1 MITIAKGS
9 IFKAKAQAL
18 VNPVNT
24 VGVMGA
30 GLAKQFKER
39 FPENYELYRKACFTK
54 ELTVGK
60 VFATKSN
67 IGPGPW
73 IVNFPTKKDWRN
85 PSEFDW
91 VAQGL
96 AALEDWGQSA
106 QVSSIAIPP
115 LGCGLGGLPWAA
127 VFSEIEKRYL
137 TSSINAIIYPP
148 YEV

>member
-1 MITIAKGS
+1 MITFVSGN
-9 IFKAKAQAL
+9 IFNAETQAL

-60 VFATKSN
+60 VYATKSN
-67 IGPGPW
+67 IGSGPW

-85 PSEFDW
+85 PSEFEW

-96 AALEDWGQSA
+96 ADLRIWTDQ
-106 QVSSIAIPP
+106 QHIQSIAVPP
-115 LGCGLGGLPWAA
+115 LGCGLGGLPWGP
-127 VFSEIEKRYL
+127 VLHEIEKHFAH
-137 TSSINAIIYPP
+137 SSTMALVYAPN
-148 YEV
+148 